1 MKKGFFLINIFN
13 IFVFWKKKKQ
23 VQVEK
28 DFVK

>member
-13 IFVFWKKKKQ
+13 ILVFWKKKQ